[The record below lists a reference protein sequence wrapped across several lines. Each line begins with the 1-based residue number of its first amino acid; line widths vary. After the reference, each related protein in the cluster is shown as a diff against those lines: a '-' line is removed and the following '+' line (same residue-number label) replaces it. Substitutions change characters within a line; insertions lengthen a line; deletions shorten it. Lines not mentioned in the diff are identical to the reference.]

1 MSLEGKVKATQKL
14 RGKINRLEILRG
26 YSAYEVAVNNG
37 FEGTEEEWL
46 ASLKGPKGD
55 PGDSSALKVT
65 ITRSL
70 DGGYGADTDPDV
82 IQNAIDD
89 NRTVVCYWHD
99 KNIMLYPISFQSGG
113 PYAFAAV
120 SGATEYQVVIRD
132 TDDIVCT
139 ETNLLQEAVLY
150 TPQDPTP
157 EQKAQALANLG
168 LNGLPTGGET
178 VLLVDYTAEND
189 ITSFTTESN
198 DTETKYKAFLFQLVV
213 GSSKTNIK
221 GEASVSCALSLS
233 FNCKHCCWMPGM
245 SSSANATGRAYGY
258 ITVTDECLLGFAWQC
273 PHTGGI
279 LNTTN
284 SYTVRTIYSD
294 QSQPNLISVSCR
306 TQNTTNLMKA
316 GTTLKVWGFKA

>member
-82 IQNAIDD
+82 IQKAIDD

-132 TDDIVCT
+132 TDDIVGT
-139 ETNLLQEAVLY
+139 VTKLSQEAILY
-150 TPQDPTP
+150 TPQDLTP
-157 EQKAQALANLG
+157 EQQAQARQNIGIAE
-168 LNGLPTGGET
+168 LPTGGDNNYRLITKIVFDET
-178 VLLVDYTAEND
+178 NQSSVLEISKDMDGND
-189 ITSFTTESN
+189 IALTKVLIYADFKAHESSRADGHLNLNYPGFNNILSVEKTAYRHIVQAEMIGGICYLTSDSN
-198 DTETKYKAFLFQLVV
+198 ITGTSSPS
-213 GSSKTNIK
+213 GSRTAYIRDMDEPKITWIRWYT
-221 GEASVSCALSLS
+221 GLQGGVS
-233 FNCKHCCWMPGM
+233 PP
-245 SSSANATGRAYGY
+245 TGSTLTVYGY
-258 ITVTDECLLGFAWQC
+258 
-273 PHTGGI
+273 
-279 LNTTN
+279 
-284 SYTVRTIYSD
+284 
-294 QSQPNLISVSCR
+294 
-306 TQNTTNLMKA
+306 
-316 GTTLKVWGFKA
+316 